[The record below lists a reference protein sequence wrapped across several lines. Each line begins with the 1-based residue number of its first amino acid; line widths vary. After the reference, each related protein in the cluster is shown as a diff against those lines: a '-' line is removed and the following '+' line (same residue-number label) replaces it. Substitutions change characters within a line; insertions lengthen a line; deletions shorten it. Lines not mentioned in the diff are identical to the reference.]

1 MSGTV
6 ALRRAEVPS
15 EEAKSGK
22 KKNRRGGQVAS
33 VDDGRARYEVAGAPL
48 ESVGH
53 RVYLDRELPD
63 GGADEYKAAR
73 KRGVRSFAM
82 WVDPQRRDLWAR
94 VFTVSA
100 EGANPV
106 RYDVYGGA
114 GEFVGSATRERSFS
128 GGHIRTR
135 WSAEQDGGPAAVGY
149 KGRWFW
155 WCVWWLIFPVQCV
168 LGVVALVG
176 GSGDLFRMP
185 RPIGYRS
192 GGTRVLDYGSGMDNH
207 FHLTVNSDDWDPRM
221 VAALTALH
229 CSHDGIL
236 GEPWDKAH

>member
-1 MSGTV
+1 MGETV
-6 ALRRAEVPS
+6 TLQRAQVPS
-15 EEAKSGK
+15 GEVLSGK
-22 KKNRRGGQVAS
+22 KGRRAS
-33 VDDGRARYEVAGAPL
+33 KAAPADDGRARYELVGTPL
-48 ESVGH
+48 EGVGH

-63 GGADEYKAAR
+63 GGVDEYKAAR

-135 WSAEQDGGPAAVGY
+135 WSAEQDGGPASVGY

-185 RPIGYRS
+185 RRIGYRS

-207 FHLTVNSDDWDPRM
+207 FHLTVNSGDWDPRM